1 MKPSARKRRALLT
14 SIIVHASAARDV
26 DVVPPS
32 CRSAR
37 RARSIPS
44 SAASSIDVILA
55 RIPFRLAMTVAC
67 LASIPAV
74 SRRAIPARARPSSMC
89 RGAPP
94 ASRRSR
100 RSLVTLRASLPDTAA
115 IAEDGVEGYVRILEL
130 AYGDEALGNEVRDR
144 MGEDRQF
151 SIGIRQAMTDTNYT
165 DRLRAAIDASP
176 YMQAAAKEAV
186 RRRADGDAVQAVMG
200 DDTIRDQIEAMSS
213 NPEVLRQTQ
222 EQSEGLLKK
231 VAAELVDGVK
241 EYREEFEPDAD
252 DLIQKFSDIAER
264 GYEAFIKYSMND
276 VKVKNAI
283 INALYDEMEEAQADA
298 AKRVDDERA

>member
-1 MKPSARKRRALLT
+1 
-14 SIIVHASAARDV
+14 
-26 DVVPPS
+26 
-32 CRSAR
+32 
-37 RARSIPS
+37 
-44 SAASSIDVILA
+44 
-55 RIPFRLAMTVAC
+55 MTVAC

-74 SRRAIPARARPSSMC
+74 PRRAAPARARPSSC
-89 RGAPP
+89 RGVPP
-94 ASRRSR
+94 SSRFSR
-100 RSLVTLRASLPDTAA
+100 RSLATRRASLPDTAA

-151 SIGIRQAMTDTNYT
+151 SIGIRQAMTDANYT

-231 VAAELVDGVK
+231 VAAELVDGVE

-252 DLIQKFSDIAER
+252 DLIKKFSDIAER

-298 AKRVDDERA
+298 AKRVDDDRA

>member
-1 MKPSARKRRALLT
+1 M
-14 SIIVHASAARDV
+14 
-26 DVVPPS
+26 
-32 CRSAR
+32 
-37 RARSIPS
+37 
-44 SAASSIDVILA
+44 
-55 RIPFRLAMTVAC
+55 
-67 LASIPAV
+67 
-74 SRRAIPARARPSSMC
+74 
-89 RGAPP
+89 
-94 ASRRSR
+94 
-100 RSLVTLRASLPDTAA
+100 TLRASIPDTAA

-231 VAAELVDGVK
+231 VAAELVFADGK

-283 INALYDEMEEAQADA
+283 INALYDEMEEAQADQGRRRRRA
-298 AKRVDDERA
+298 AWRGEATDQSLTRASSRSRDTSTPRRVPY